1 MAYATKSKGFT
12 LLGRLKCRAFGS
24 QSAFGLIPKLAVS
37 SVSGLVLKRLTSGL
51 VTLIIVSI
59 LVFVG
64 TEILPGDVA
73 QAILGQQA
81 TPEAIQAIRNE
92 LGLERPAI
100 QRYIEWLVSFSQGD
114 LGRSLVSGRD
124 ISDLIAPRLEK
135 TLFLAFSAAVIAI
148 PFSVGLGLVAALYD
162 GKLADKGISTA
173 MLIFVSIPDFML
185 GYLLLLFAAVKLG
198 WFPALSNINDGM
210 TLSEQFHAIALPC
223 LTLALVVSAH
233 TMRLTRAAVLSVMNQ
248 PYVEMATLKGASR
261 KRIILQHALPNAL
274 SPILNIIMLTLAFLI
289 VGVVVVEAV
298 FNFKGM
304 GQLMIDAVAKRD
316 MPLVQACGLIFA
328 SVYVLLN
335 LTADILSLLTNPRR
349 RRPK

>member
-1 MAYATKSKGFT
+1 MAA
-12 LLGRLKCRAFGS
+12 
-24 QSAFGLIPKLAVS
+24 QSIG
-37 SVSGLVLKRLTSGL
+37 GLVSKRLASGL
-51 VTLIIVSI
+51 VTLFLVSV

-73 QAILGQQA
+73 QAVLGQQA
-81 TPEAIQAIRNE
+81 TPEAIQAIRDE
-92 LGLERPAI
+92 LGLERPAVV
-100 QRYIEWLVSFSQGD
+100 RYVEWLTNFAQGD
-114 LGRSLVSGRD
+114 LGQSLVSGRE
-124 ISDLIAPRLEK
+124 ISELIGLRLEK
-135 TLFLAFSAAVIAI
+135 TLFLAFSAAFIAI
-148 PFSVGLGLVAALYD
+148 PLSVGLGLVAALYD
-162 GKLADKGISTA
+162 GRFADKSISTT

-185 GYLLLLFAAVKLG
+185 GYLLLLIAAVKLG

-210 TLSEQFHAIALPC
+210 SLSEQFRAIALPC

-261 KRIILQHALPNAL
+261 RRIILRHALPNAL
-274 SPILNIIMLTLAFLI
+274 SPILNIVMLTLAFLI

-298 FNFKGM
+298 FNYKGM
-304 GQLMIDAVAKRD
+304 GQLMIDAVSKRD

-328 SVYVLLN
+328 TVYVMLN